1 MYAIIQT
8 GGKQYKVSEG
18 DVIYIEKLGV
28 ADDETVTFNE
38 VLAVGEGGSLK
49 VGAPTVDGASVTAKT
64 LVAEGKSKKIIVFK
78 YKPKKGYKKKQGHR
92 QPYTKVVIEK
102 INA

>member
-1 MYAIIQT
+1 MYAIIKT

-18 DVIYIEKLGV
+18 DVIYVEKLGV

-38 VLAVGEGGSLK
+38 VLAVGEGESIK
-49 VGAPTVDGASVTAKT
+49 VGTPYVDGASVTAKA
-64 LVAEGKSKKIIVFK
+64 LVAEGKAKKIIVFK
-78 YKPKKGYKKKQGHR
+78 YKPKKGYMKKQGHR